1 MAERQHSDIEAGRV
15 RDQIDQGRTG
25 DKIGQHDPAAS
36 PLGTD
41 SEASG
46 NRVSRSAAEAD
57 LREQRA
63 AGGAGQQGTEHYGSR
78 VQPHRR
84 TPRRGGVMWGAILA
98 VLAIAGLVLGFGLA

>member
-1 MAERQHSDIEAGRV
+1 MAERQHSDIEAGQV

-46 NRVSRSAAEAD
+46 HPVSRAEGEAD
-57 LREQRA
+57 LKRQRE
-63 AGGAGQQGTEHYGSR
+63 AGGAGQQGSEHYGSHE
-78 VQPHRR
+78 QPQRR
-84 TPRRGGVMWGAILA
+84 TPRRGGMMWGVILA
-98 VLAIAGLVLGFGLA
+98 VLVVVGLILGFGMA